1 MNKLELTVQDKMI
14 FRVLV
19 TILLLICLRSCSAQ
33 HFEEDWTREISYGT
47 TLLDSGKNVA
57 LDRNNGSVYIVGGNS
72 NYGGGG
78 NTNMFLKKYS
88 FDGLFQW
95 DKSFNNSNSAQDQGN
110 DVALDNSGNVYV
122 TGITNEQS
130 GQTISNYGDIFLN
143 KYSPNGTMIWSRQA
157 NSREK
162 AIGNAVAVGA
172 EGNSFVAGDVDGT
185 LEGQTPFGGLDIVLM
200 KYDPDGNRVWT
211 KQVGSAKTD
220 SSKDVAVDNN
230 SGNIYVVGDTNGNL
244 NGELNSAE
252 SNALLMKYDTN
263 GHMLWTRLFGVHGN
277 ATGNGN
283 AIDGTGNVYV
293 TGTTSNES
301 FKGNFLVKYSPNG
314 DELWTRTFAI
324 DASAVD
330 VVTDDNGNVTVVT
343 SDFNLLKYDSDGEL
357 ILQWTLSDPIS
368 TDLYNNVNGI
378 AVNYSNGDI
387 YICGTNWYRTGYY
400 NTYSDAFLTKYSSSS
415 SSSANGIKH
424 IFREMKRFLYFIFG
438 K

>member
-1 MNKLELTVQDKMI
+1 
-14 FRVLV
+14 
-19 TILLLICLRSCSAQ
+19 
-33 HFEEDWTREISYGT
+33 
-47 TLLDSGKNVA
+47 
-57 LDRNNGSVYIVGGNS
+57 
-72 NYGGGG
+72 
-78 NTNMFLKKYS
+78 
-88 FDGLFQW
+88 
-95 DKSFNNSNSAQDQGN
+95 
-110 DVALDNSGNVYV
+110 
-122 TGITNEQS
+122 
-130 GQTISNYGDIFLN
+130 
-143 KYSPNGTMIWSRQA
+143 
-157 NSREK
+157 
-162 AIGNAVAVGA
+162 
-172 EGNSFVAGDVDGT
+172 VAGDVDGT